1 VISGGW
7 DAAAVAVKAIVYAA
21 TLSAAGAVF
30 FLAYSHAL
38 VPTADRTRITR
49 LIRYSSLLALL
60 ASGAQ
65 ILISAGSMSGA
76 AADMMSPPLLYMA
89 WTTSM
94 GRTLLVRA
102 AGLALANVGSSSQ
115 RRPRGVAI
123 AGAAI
128 AATSFAWMGHTHSL
142 THSWLPILVVGV
154 HLSAA
159 AFWVGAL
166 APLLV
171 VSRTRDP
178 SVMAAAAARFGTTAL
193 YVVSALIAA
202 GLGLLCWL
210 LGDWSQLWRSSY
222 GRWLASKLVVVAAL
236 LCCAALNK
244 LWLTPGLAAGKTDA
258 LKSLRNSIKLEMTLA
273 ALILTLT
280 AALTTLNGPPAL
292 D

>member
-1 VISGGW
+1 LGGW

-21 TLSAAGAVF
+21 TFSAAGAVF
-30 FLAYSHAL
+30 FLAYSHDL
-38 VPTADRTRITR
+38 VPAADRMRIAR
-49 LIRYSSLLALL
+49 LIRGSSLLALL

-65 ILISAGSMSGA
+65 ILISAGSMSGN
-76 AADMMSPPLLYMA
+76 AADMMSPPLLHMA
-89 WTTSM
+89 WAASM

-102 AGLALANVGSSSQ
+102 AGLGLANAGISSH
-115 RRPRGVAI
+115 RRPAGGAV

-142 THSWLPILVVGV
+142 TRSWLPILVLGV

-171 VSRTRDP
+171 VSRTGNL
-178 SVMAAAAARFGTTAL
+178 SVMAAAAGRFGTTAL
-193 YVVSALIAA
+193 YIVSALIAA
-202 GLGLLCWL
+202 GLGLSWWL
-210 LGDWSQLWRSSY
+210 LGDLPQLWKSSY

-236 LCCAALNK
+236 LCCAAVNK
-244 LWLTPGLAAGKTDA
+244 LWLTTGLAAGKSDA
-258 LKSLRNSIKLEMTLA
+258 LHGLRNSIKLEMALA
-273 ALILTLT
+273 AMILTLT

>member
-1 VISGGW
+1 VILGGW

-21 TLSAAGAVF
+21 TLSTAGAVF

-38 VPTADRTRITR
+38 VPAADRMRIAR
-49 LIRYSSLLALL
+49 SIRISSTVALL

-65 ILISAGSMSGA
+65 ILVSAGSMSGD
-76 AADMMSPPLLYMA
+76 AADMMSPPLLHMA
-89 WTTSM
+89 WAAGM

-102 AGLALANVGSSSQ
+102 AGLGLANVGMSSQ
-115 RRPRGVAI
+115 RRPAGVAI

-142 THSWLPILVVGV
+142 TRSCLPILLLGV
-154 HLSAA
+154 HLSAV
-159 AFWVGAL
+159 AFWIGAL

-171 VSRTRDP
+171 VSRTRDL
-178 SVMAAAAARFGTTAL
+178 SVMAAAAARFGTAAL
-193 YVVSALIAA
+193 YVVSALLAA
-202 GLGLLCWL
+202 GLGLLWLL
-210 LGDWSQLWRSSY
+210 LGDVSQLWRSSY

-244 LWLTPGLAAGKTDA
+244 LWLTPRLAAGKTEA
-258 LKSLRNSIKLEMTLA
+258 LHSLRRSIRIEMTLA
-273 ALILTLT
+273 ALIFVLT

>member
-1 VISGGW
+1 LGGW

-30 FLAYSHAL
+30 FLAYSHEL
-38 VPTADRTRITR
+38 VPAADRTRITR
-49 LIRYSSLLALL
+49 LIRGSSLLALF

-65 ILISAGSMSGA
+65 ILISAGSMSGN
-76 AADMMSPPLLYMA
+76 AADMMSPPLLHMA
-89 WTTSM
+89 WAASM

-102 AGLALANVGSSSQ
+102 AGLGLANAAISSH
-115 RRPRGVAI
+115 RRPAGVAV

-142 THSWLPILVVGV
+142 TRSWLPILVLGV
-154 HLSAA
+154 HVSAA

-171 VSRTRDP
+171 VSRTRDL
-178 SVMAAAAARFGTTAL
+178 SVMAAAASRFGTTAL
-193 YVVSALIAA
+193 YVVGALIAA
-202 GLGLLCWL
+202 GLGLSGWL
-210 LGDWSQLWRSSY
+210 LGDLPQLWRSSY

-258 LKSLRNSIKLEMTLA
+258 LRSLRKSIKLEMTLA

-280 AALTTLNGPPAL
+280 AAFTTLNGPPAL